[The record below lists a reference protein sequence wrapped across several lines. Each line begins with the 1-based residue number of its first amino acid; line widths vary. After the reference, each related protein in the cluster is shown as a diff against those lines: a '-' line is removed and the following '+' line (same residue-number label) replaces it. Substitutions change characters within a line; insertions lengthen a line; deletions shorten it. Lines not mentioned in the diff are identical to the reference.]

1 MNNFEEDKLSLRNC
15 EEFADIKNNP
25 VVAAFI
31 TSVKPL
37 FPFWGELADGVVNE
51 VLTKNIIEKRKKLL
65 DIILSDTEMITTD
78 MSSDVECIISFKK
91 TVEAVDRLVTNDKIV
106 YFGNLFKNGYLNEER
121 IQAYKF
127 EEYFNIINSLSYRQL
142 DLLALLHTYNT
153 KEISCDNENE
163 EDGKRWMLF
172 KEDACKIFDITG
184 DDLIAILKSA
194 EKSGL
199 CKEVVGAIYGYH
211 GGRFEATSLLKDF
224 VSFAVCK
231 HTDYENNKD

>member
-1 MNNFEEDKLSLRNC
+1 MNNFEENKLSLHNC

-25 VVAAFI
+25 VVSAFI

-37 FPFWGELADGVVNE
+37 FPFWGELVDGAVNE
-51 VLTKNIIEKRKKLL
+51 ILTKNIIEKRDKLL

-78 MSSDVECIISFKK
+78 MSCDVECIISFKK
-91 TVEAVDRLVTNDKIV
+91 TVEAVDRLTTNDKIV
-106 YFGNLFKNGYLNEER
+106 YFGNLIKNGYLNEER

-142 DLLALLHTYNT
+142 DLLALLHTYST
-153 KEISCDNENE
+153 KEISFDNEKE
-163 EDGKRWMLF
+163 EDSKRWMLF

-184 DDLIAILKSA
+184 DDLIAILKST

-224 VSFAVCK
+224 VSFVISKNAV
-231 HTDYENNKD
+231 YESSI

>member
-1 MNNFEEDKLSLRNC
+1 MNNFEENKLSLHNC

-37 FPFWGELADGVVNE
+37 FLFWGELVDSVVNE

-106 YFGNLFKNGYLNEER
+106 YFGRKGCISFGRCKTYICQNE
-121 IQAYKF
+121 
-127 EEYFNIINSLSYRQL
+127 
-142 DLLALLHTYNT
+142 
-153 KEISCDNENE
+153 
-163 EDGKRWMLF
+163 
-172 KEDACKIFDITG
+172 
-184 DDLIAILKSA
+184 
-194 EKSGL
+194 
-199 CKEVVGAIYGYH
+199 
-211 GGRFEATSLLKDF
+211 
-224 VSFAVCK
+224 
-231 HTDYENNKD
+231 

>member
-15 EEFADIKNNP
+15 EEIADIKNNP

-51 VLTKNIIEKRKKLL
+51 VLTKSIIEKRKKLL

-142 DLLALLHTYNT
+142 DLLALLHTYST
-153 KEISCDNENE
+153 KEISCDNEKE

-172 KEDACKIFDITG
+172 KEDACKVFDITG

-224 VSFAVCK
+224 VSFVISK
-231 HTDYENNKD
+231 NTVYESSI

>member
-106 YFGNLFKNGYLNEER
+106 YFGNLFKNGYLNDDR

-127 EEYFNIINSLSYRQL
+127 EEYFNIIDALSYRQL
-142 DLLALLHTYNT
+142 DLLALLHTYST
-153 KEISCDNENE
+153 KEISCDNEKE
-163 EDGKRWMLF
+163 EDSKRWMLF

-199 CKEVVGAIYGYH
+199 CKELVGAIYGYH

-224 VSFAVCK
+224 VSFTLSRNSVF
-231 HTDYENNKD
+231 ESNI

>member
-15 EEFADIKNNP
+15 EEIADIKNNP

-51 VLTKNIIEKRKKLL
+51 VLTKSIIEKRKKLL

-142 DLLALLHTYNT
+142 DLLALLHTYST
-153 KEISCDNENE
+153 KEISCDNEKE

-172 KEDACKIFDITG
+172 KEDACKVFDITG

-194 EKSGL
+194 EKS
-199 CKEVVGAIYGYH
+199 
-211 GGRFEATSLLKDF
+211 
-224 VSFAVCK
+224 
-231 HTDYENNKD
+231 DYVKK

>member
-1 MNNFEEDKLSLRNC
+1 MNNFEEDKLSLRKC

-37 FPFWGELADGVVNE
+37 FPFWGELVDGVVNE

-153 KEISCDNENE
+153 KEFLCEDEKE
-163 EDGKRWMLF
+163 EDSKRWMLF

-224 VSFAVCK
+224 VSFTISRNSAF
-231 HTDYENNKD
+231 ESNI

>member
-1 MNNFEEDKLSLRNC
+1 MNNFEENKLSLHNC

-25 VVAAFI
+25 VVSTFI

-37 FPFWGELADGVVNE
+37 FPFWGELVDGVVNE
-51 VLTKNIIEKRKKLL
+51 ILTKNIIEKREKLL

-78 MSSDVECIISFKK
+78 MSSDVEFIISLKK

-142 DLLALLHTYNT
+142 DLLALLHTYST
-153 KEISCDNENE
+153 KEVLCDDEKKA
-163 EDGKRWMLF
+163 DGERWTLF
-172 KEDACKIFDITG
+172 KKDACVRFSISE
-184 DDLIAILKSA
+184 DDLVAILKST

-199 CKEVVGAIYGYH
+199 CKEVVGAIYGYR
-211 GGRFEATSLLKDF
+211 GGTFEATSLLKDF
-224 VSFAVCK
+224 VSFVISRSSMS
-231 HTDYENNKD
+231 ENKI

>member
-1 MNNFEEDKLSLRNC
+1 MNNFEENKLSLHNC

-37 FPFWGELADGVVNE
+37 FPFWGELVDSVVNE
-51 VLTKNIIEKRKKLL
+51 VLTKNIIEKRKTLL

-91 TVEAVDRLVTNDKIV
+91 TIEAVDRLVTNDKIV

-142 DLLALLHTYNT
+142 DLLALLHTYST
-153 KEISCDNENE
+153 KEISFDNEKE
-163 EDGKRWMLF
+163 EDSKRWMLF

-224 VSFAVCK
+224 VSFVISK
-231 HTDYENNKD
+231 NTVYESSI

>member
-25 VVAAFI
+25 VVVAFI

-121 IQAYKF
+121 IQEYKF

-142 DLLALLHTYNT
+142 DLLALLHTYST
-153 KEISCDNENE
+153 KEISCDNEKE

-224 VSFAVCK
+224 VSFVISRSS
-231 HTDYENNKD
+231 TSENKI

>member
-1 MNNFEEDKLSLRNC
+1 MNNFEENKLSLHNC

-25 VVAAFI
+25 VVSAFI

-37 FPFWGELADGVVNE
+37 FPFWGELVDGAVNE
-51 VLTKNIIEKRKKLL
+51 ILTKNIIEKREKLL

-78 MSSDVECIISFKK
+78 MSSNVEFIISFKK

-106 YFGNLFKNGYLNEER
+106 YFGNLIKNGYLNEER

-142 DLLALLHTYNT
+142 DLLALLHTYST
-153 KEISCDNENE
+153 KEISCDNEKE
-163 EDGKRWMLF
+163 EDSKRWMLF

-224 VSFAVCK
+224 VSFVISK
-231 HTDYENNKD
+231 NTVYESSI

>member
-15 EEFADIKNNP
+15 EEIADIKNNP

-51 VLTKNIIEKRKKLL
+51 VLTKSIIEKRKKLL

-91 TVEAVDRLVTNDKIV
+91 TVEAVDRLTTNDKIV
-106 YFGNLFKNGYLNEER
+106 YFGNLIKNGYLNEER

-142 DLLALLHTYNT
+142 DLLALLHTYST
-153 KEISCDNENE
+153 KEISCDNEKE

-224 VSFAVCK
+224 VSFVISKNAV
-231 HTDYENNKD
+231 YESSI

>member
-91 TVEAVDRLVTNDKIV
+91 TVEAVDRLTTNDKIV

-153 KEISCDNENE
+153 KEYLC
-163 EDGKRWMLF
+163 EDEKKANAERWLLF
-172 KEDACKIFDITG
+172 KRDACVRFSMSEDE
-184 DDLIAILKSA
+184 LVAILKST

-199 CKEVVGAIYGYH
+199 CKEVVGAIYGYR
-211 GGRFEATSLLKDF
+211 GGTFEATSLLKDF
-224 VSFAVCK
+224 VSFVISKNAVCEK
-231 HTDYENNKD
+231 

>member
-1 MNNFEEDKLSLRNC
+1 MNNFEENKLSLHNC

-25 VVAAFI
+25 VVSAFI

-37 FPFWGELADGVVNE
+37 FPFWGELVDGAVNE
-51 VLTKNIIEKRKKLL
+51 ILTKNIIEKRKNLL
-65 DIILSDTEMITTD
+65 DIILSDTEMITTN
-78 MSSDVECIISFKK
+78 MSSDVECIMSFKK

-142 DLLALLHTYNT
+142 DLLALLHTYST
-153 KEISCDNENE
+153 KEVLCDDAKKA
-163 EDGKRWMLF
+163 DGERWLLF
-172 KEDACKIFDITG
+172 KKDACVRFSISE
-184 DDLIAILKSA
+184 DDLVAILKST

-199 CKEVVGAIYGYH
+199 CKEVVGAIYGYR
-211 GGRFEATSLLKDF
+211 GGTFEATSLLKDF
-224 VSFAVCK
+224 VSFVVSRSSMS
-231 HTDYENNKD
+231 ENKI